1 MKPTILVFS
10 ALAAV
15 SAFAV
20 PSPQTARDGVSQRA
34 AWPNGPLV
42 TAGRWIHD
50 ASGNRL
56 TYAGTNWPGHND
68 VMIPEGL
75 QYQSIE
81 TIVQMVKSLG
91 MNAIRLT
98 FAIEMIDDI
107 YANGGMDVT
116 IQKAFVQALGQSN
129 GTRVLNQVLAKNPRF
144 SPSTTRL
151 QVFDAVAEELNKQQI
166 YIHLDNHISKGMWC
180 CSGTDGNTWWG
191 DTHFSTANWVRGLSY
206 MANHVSDSFSLPFP
220 PS

>member
-1 MKPTILVFS
+1 MKSILAFL
-10 ALAAV
+10 ALATLTVA
-15 SAFAV
+15 AP
-20 PSPQTARDGVSQRA
+20 PSSQADQGGVSQRA
-34 AWPNGPLV
+34 SWPNGPFV

-50 ASGNRL
+50 ASGNNL

-81 TIVQMVKSLG
+81 TIVQKVKSLG
-91 MNAIRLT
+91 MNTIRLT

-107 YANGGMDVT
+107 YANGGVDVT
-116 IQKAFVQALGQSN
+116 IQKAFVQALGQAN
-129 GTRVLNQVLAKNPRF
+129 GTRVLNQVLTKNPRF
-144 SPSTTRL
+144 SASTTRL

-166 YIHLDNHISKGMWC
+166 FIHLDNHISKGMWC

-191 DTHFSTANWVRGLSY
+191 DTHFSTTNWVRGLSY
-206 MANHVSDSFSLPFP
+206 MASHVRCFP
-220 PS
+220 SRQIPL